1 MTSERAMPGDL
12 RRGSMDPARLRRA
25 LLTSAPPTPNGDLH
39 LGHIGGPYMAADV
52 QKRYLRMR
60 GVEAYYLCGSDDNL
74 SWVLT
79 NGRQY
84 GMTAPEAADHFSNEV
99 DATLHAARIEM
110 DVFARPNASAF
121 HVPMVQEFVRRLYE
135 QGELVARTGPSPYC
149 ASCQRYLYE
158 AYIRGNCPHCGSLS
172 GGNYCEDCALPNDC
186 IDLAGA
192 YCADCGAAP
201 ETREFTRLFFP
212 LSRHA
217 AALERFHRE
226 VEMSPH
232 LRALC
237 ERTLARGLPD
247 VCISHVADWGIP
259 VGIAGFEGQVIYAW
273 CEMAPRYLAY
283 TAELLSRQGE
293 DPRDWRRF
301 WCADDAR
308 VVQCFGFDNGFWYSL
323 FIPALFTAYDPSIR
337 LQAALVSNEFYR
349 LEGKKFSTSRKHAI
363 WGRELLADAT
373 PDEVRFYLA
382 YTCPETERT
391 NFTRA
396 GFEEV
401 VRRELIEGWQ
411 EWLAGLGAKVAQEAA
426 GAAPA
431 AAAWTPEQRRFAD
444 RLASLAADAAA
455 AYEAAT
461 FSPQAATRTL
471 CELVRLGR
479 RFGKAE
485 DWWATVPAR
494 AAERRTALALELAA
508 ARLLAQAAAPL
519 LPDFAARLAA
529 DLGFAGPL
537 AWEEPPAWVPAG
549 QAIGRLDAIYFPA
562 IRQPDRAAAAGQ
574 PAAAA
579 EAVQPVAQERRS
591 G

>member
-1 MTSERAMPGDL
+1 MKDREEDGMTSGREQG
-12 RRGSMDPARLRRA
+12 PARPRRA
-25 LLTSAPPTPNGDLH
+25 LFTSAPPTPNGDLH
-39 LGHIGGPYMAADV
+39 LGHLGGPYMAADV

-60 GVEAYYLCGSDDNL
+60 GVDAYYLCGSDDNL

-79 NGRQY
+79 NGRQH
-84 GMTAPEAADHFSNEV
+84 GMTAPEAADHFSHEV
-99 DATLHAARIEM
+99 DLTLRAARIEM

-121 HVPMVQEFVRRLYE
+121 HVPMVQAFVRRLYE
-135 QGELVARTGPSPYC
+135 NGELVAKTGPSPYC
-149 ASCQRYLYE
+149 PNCRRYLYE
-158 AYIRGNCPHCGSLS
+158 AYIRGHCPNCGSLS

-186 IDLAGA
+186 IDLADA

-201 ETREFTRLFFP
+201 ERREFTRLFFP

-217 AALERFHRE
+217 EALRRFHGE
-226 VEMSPH
+226 VAMGPH
-232 LRALC
+232 LRSLC

-301 WCADDAR
+301 WCREDAE

-337 LQAALVSNEFYR
+337 LQKALVSNEFYR

-363 WGRELLADAT
+363 WGRELLAMAT
-373 PDEVRFYLA
+373 PDEARFYLA

-396 GFEEV
+396 GFEEL
-401 VRRELIEGWQ
+401 VRRELIEAWQ
-411 EWLAGLGAKVAQEAA
+411 EWLASLGAKIAEAS
-426 GAAPA
+426 GGRAPA
-431 AAAWTPEQRRFAD
+431 PPELGDVLTPEQRRFAE
-444 RLASLAADAAA
+444 RLRRLAADAAA

-461 FSPQAATRTL
+461 FSPQAASRTL
-471 CELVRLGR
+471 CEIVRQAR
-479 RFGKAE
+479 RFGQAE

-494 AAERRTALALELAA
+494 AASRRAALALELAA

-537 AWEEPPAWVPAG
+537 AWEEPIAWVPAG
-549 QAIGRLDAIYFPA
+549 QPVGRLDAVYFPPLLPPPA
-562 IRQPDRAAAAGQ
+562 TAGMSQ
-574 PAAAA
+574 NVSA
-579 EAVQPVAQERRS
+579 EIPRPVVSA
-591 G
+591 

>member
-1 MTSERAMPGDL
+1 MS
-12 RRGSMDPARLRRA
+12 RA

-39 LGHIGGPYMAADV
+39 LGHLGGPYMAADV
-52 QKRYLRMR
+52 QKSYLRMR

-84 GMTAPEAADHFSNEV
+84 GMTAPEAADYFSHEV
-99 DATLHAARIEM
+99 DATLRAARIEM
-110 DVFARPNASAF
+110 DVFARPNASNF

-135 QGELVARTGPSPYC
+135 RGELVARTGPSPYC
-149 ASCQRYLYE
+149 PSCRRYLYE

-186 IDLAGA
+186 IDLVDA
-192 YCADCGAAP
+192 YCADCGARP
-201 ETREFTRLFFP
+201 ERRQFTRLFFP

-217 AALERFHRE
+217 AALERFHRA
-226 VEMSPH
+226 VAMGPH

-259 VGIAGFEGQVIYAW
+259 VGIEGFAGQVIYAW

-301 WCADDAR
+301 WCAEDAR
-308 VVQCFGFDNGFWYSL
+308 VVQCFGFDNGFWYAL
-323 FIPALFTAYDPSIR
+323 FIPALFTAYDPAIR
-337 LQAALVSNEFYR
+337 LPAALVSNEFYR

-363 WGRELLADAT
+363 WGRELLAEAT
-373 PDEVRFYLA
+373 ADEVRFYLA
-382 YTCPETERT
+382 HTCPETERT

-396 GFEEV
+396 GFAVAVEG
-401 VRRELIEGWQ
+401 ELIGGWQ
-411 EWLAGLGAKVAQEAA
+411 EWLAGLGAKVAAECGGEAP
-426 GAAPA
+426 AAA
-431 AAAWTPEQRRFAD
+431 AAAWTPEQQRFAAQLA
-444 RLASLAADAAA
+444 RLAVDAAF

-461 FSPQAATRTL
+461 FSPQGATRAL
-471 CELVRLGR
+471 CEMARLAR

-519 LPDFAARLAA
+519 MPDFAARLAA

-537 AWEEPPAWVPAG
+537 AWEEEPAWVPAG
-549 QAIGRLDAIYFPA
+549 QRIGRLDADYFPA
-562 IRQPDRAAAAGQ
+562 LGPAVAP
-574 PAAAA
+574 PAAASL
-579 EAVQPVAQERRS
+579 VQETAP
-591 G
+591 

>member
-1 MTSERAMPGDL
+1 MRTT
-12 RRGSMDPARLRRA
+12 RA

-52 QKRYLRMR
+52 QNRYLRMR
-60 GVEAYYLCGSDDNL
+60 GVDSYYLCGSDDNL

-84 GMTAPEAADHFSNEV
+84 GMGPQEAADHFSDEV

-110 DVFARPNASAF
+110 DVFARPNTSAF
-121 HVPMVQEFVRRLYE
+121 HRPMVQAFVRRLYD
-135 QGELVARTGPSPYC
+135 GGHLVAKTGPSPWC
-149 ASCQRYLYE
+149 PSCRRYLFE

-186 IDLAGA
+186 IDLANA

-212 LSRHA
+212 TGRHVEV
-217 AALERFHRE
+217 LERFHRE
-226 VEMSPH
+226 VRMPPH
-232 LRALC
+232 LRSMC
-237 ERTLARGLPD
+237 ERTIANGLPD

-259 VGIAGFEGQVIYAW
+259 VGIEGFEGQVIYAW

-283 TAELLSRQGE
+283 TAELLARRGE

-301 WCADDAR
+301 WCSEDSR

-323 FIPALFTAYDPSIR
+323 FIPALFKAYDPSIR

-373 PDEVRFYLA
+373 PDEARFYLA

-401 VRRELIEGWQ
+401 VARELIEGWQ
-411 EWLAGLGAKVAQEAA
+411 EWLAGLGEKIARES
-426 GAAPA
+426 GGLAPEPPA
-431 AAAWTPEQRRFAD
+431 PGSESAWTPEQQRFAAALA
-444 RLASLAADAAA
+444 RLAGDAAT
-455 AYEAAT
+455 AYEAET
-461 FSPQAATRTL
+461 FSPQAAARAL
-471 CELVRLGR
+471 CEVARLAR

-494 AAERRTALALELAA
+494 AATRRIALALELAA
-508 ARLLAQAAAPL
+508 ARLLAQTAAPL
-519 LPDFAARLAA
+519 MPDFAARLAA

-537 AWEEPPAWVPAG
+537 AWEELPAWVPAG
-549 QAIGRLDAIYFPA
+549 QPVGRLDAVYFPP
-562 IRQPDRAAAAGQ
+562 IRHTIQTAAAAS
-574 PAAAA
+574 PA
-579 EAVQPVAQERRS
+579 EAVQTAAPV